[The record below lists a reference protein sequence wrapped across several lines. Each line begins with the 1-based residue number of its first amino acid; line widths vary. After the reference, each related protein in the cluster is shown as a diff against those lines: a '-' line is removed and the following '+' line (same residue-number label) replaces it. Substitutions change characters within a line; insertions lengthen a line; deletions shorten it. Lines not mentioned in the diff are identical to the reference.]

1 MLLPEVRS
9 SLKQSSGPF
18 WAGKTKFIKTHF
30 GHPTPSVGETLKLP
44 SDLFSTVVCSSKR
57 RSKRRNLWRRRR
69 RRHVGTAES
78 VIPPWARRILFPRPP
93 RPLPGPTEGLQQFGG
108 LTHCDQIGQ
117 VWKVLGDNFSYYSS
131 PCVWWLFGL
140 FLNATVLSKNCFGFF
155 LGKFTRIWATLS
167 SHIWSH
173 LWREH
178 TSGGQPYRLETE
190 E

>member
-1 MLLPEVRS
+1 MKRRKLINRGRELVH
-9 SLKQSSGPF
+9 SLKNLRRTTNAAAWS
-18 WAGKTKFIKTHF
+18 TFILEAVFGSVLRRQNKIHKETHF

-117 VWKVLGDNFSYYSS
+117 VWKVLGDNFLII
-131 PCVWWLFGL
+131 VAQVFGD
-140 FLNATVLSKNCFGFF
+140 F
-155 LGKFTRIWATLS
+155 LGCF
-167 SHIWSH
+167 
-173 LWREH
+173 
-178 TSGGQPYRLETE
+178 
-190 E
+190 